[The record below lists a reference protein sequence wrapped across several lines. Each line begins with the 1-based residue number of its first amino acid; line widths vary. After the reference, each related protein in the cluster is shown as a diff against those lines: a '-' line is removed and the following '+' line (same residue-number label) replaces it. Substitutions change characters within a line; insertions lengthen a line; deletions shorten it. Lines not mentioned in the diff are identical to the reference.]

1 MCRNITPL
9 RGLEPDATTAE
20 IEAAALQFVRKV
32 GGIQTVSAKTEAAV
46 NRAVG
51 AIAEITTQLLDE
63 LPPRQ
68 APPKTVPPLRRR

>member
-1 MCRNITPL
+1 M
-9 RGLEPDATTAE
+9 ATATE

-32 GGIQTVSAKTEAAV
+32 GGIGKVSATTEEAV
-46 NRAVG
+46 TRAVA

-68 APPKTVPPLRRR
+68 VPPKTLPPLRRRAAAVA